1 MAGTTDVHGR
11 STKSAAVQTITP
23 LQRCNKRGIND
34 DNE

>member
-23 LQRCNKRGIND
+23 LQQERRK
-34 DNE
+34 